1 LEDAMLK
8 KVFID
13 GMSCGHCAARI
24 EKSLAGL
31 DGVTSVKVN
40 LTGKFAEIDTSKDLD
55 ESKVLGA
62 IDAAGYSLVKIG

>member
-1 LEDAMLK
+1 MLK

-24 EKSLAGL
+24 EKSLSEL
-31 DGVTSVKVN
+31 DGVSKVKVN

-55 ESKVLGA
+55 EVRVLAA
-62 IDAAGYSLVKIG
+62 IDGAGYSLVKIG

>member
-1 LEDAMLK
+1 MVK

-24 EKSLAGL
+24 EKSLGTL
-31 DGVTSVKVN
+31 DGVTGVKVN
-40 LTGKFAEIDTSKDLD
+40 LTGKFAEIETTKDLD
-55 ESKVLGA
+55 ETKVLGA

>member
-1 LEDAMLK
+1 MLK

-24 EKSLAGL
+24 EKSLSEL
-31 DGVTSVKVN
+31 DGVSKVKVN

-55 ESKVLGA
+55 EAKVLAA
-62 IDAAGYSLVKIG
+62 IDGAGYSLVKIG